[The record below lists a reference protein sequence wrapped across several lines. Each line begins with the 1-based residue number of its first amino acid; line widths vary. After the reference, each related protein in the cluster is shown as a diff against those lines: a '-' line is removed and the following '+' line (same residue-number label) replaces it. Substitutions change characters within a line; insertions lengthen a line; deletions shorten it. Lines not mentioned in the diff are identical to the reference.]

1 MFKVVPEIKAG
12 TLPAIIRYAVIGAL
26 IAAVYGIVHDEVTY
40 SISPEYFTKLKFA
53 QFHYADFGL
62 PRRVFVAEVGV
73 LATWWVG
80 FISGW
85 FMARMAVPRLEPE
98 VCARK
103 IWTGFA
109 ILFAIA
115 VAGSLVGYTLG
126 LKLPGAAYLGAWLAN
141 KKALGLDDL
150 RSFVRVA
157 YIHNSSY
164 LGGLCGLVT
173 ALIYLR
179 RGVRKI
185 A

>member
-12 TLPAIIRYAVIGAL
+12 TLPAIIQYALIGAL
-26 IAAVYGIVHDEVTY
+26 IAAGYGIVHDEVTY

-80 FISGW
+80 FFAGW
-85 FMARMAVPRLEPE
+85 FMARLALPRFEPE

-103 IWTGFA
+103 MWTGFA
-109 ILFAIA
+109 MLFAIA
-115 VAGSLVGYTLG
+115 VAGSLVGYALG
-126 LKLPGAAYLGAWLAN
+126 LALPQNAELGTWLAS
-141 KKALGLDDL
+141 KKMLGLDDL

-164 LGGLCGLVT
+164 LGGLCGLIV
-173 ALIYLR
+173 ALLYLR
-179 RGVRKI
+179 RTSRK
-185 A
+185 